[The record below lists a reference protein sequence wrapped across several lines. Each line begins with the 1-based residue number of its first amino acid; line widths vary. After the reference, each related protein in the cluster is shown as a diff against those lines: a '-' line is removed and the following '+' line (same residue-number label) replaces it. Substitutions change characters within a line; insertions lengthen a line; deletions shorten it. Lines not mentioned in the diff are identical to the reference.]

1 MGRLLIYGIFLNDPL
16 LPPPPPTTIQLS
28 YHYGSLFYGSC
39 YIYQAKTPSKKA
51 PGTGERK
58 FVIKDHDGGGG
69 GGDNDAPAFVSL
81 MTFSIIDQGKR
92 KSIINRQQQVK
103 VKQQKNFT
111 SNLNKLGSFCQMD
124 NKKLGQ
130 GLFLF

>member
-1 MGRLLIYGIFLNDPL
+1 M
-16 LPPPPPTTIQLS
+16 
-28 YHYGSLFYGSC
+28 
-39 YIYQAKTPSKKA
+39 
-51 PGTGERK
+51 
-58 FVIKDHDGGGG
+58 IKDHDGGGG

-124 NKKLGQ
+124 NRNLVKVFSFSESFLF
-130 GLFLF
+130 GLFF